1 MKGVKQIDTKT
12 LVSWLA
18 NKKEFTILDIR
29 PQAERDEWY
38 IPESEYYNAYDELK
52 AGNVQALDNLE
63 FDNQKPVVTL
73 CARGKLSIFAAELLA
88 NKGIETYSLDGGM
101 NAWNTAYDTQEVV
114 FDNFKIIQVRR
125 VAKGCLSYI
134 IGSQNEAFII
144 DSSLNP
150 IVYKEIAENENWQ
163 IKYVTDTHI
172 HADFVSRTMELA
184 KETNATHL
192 FNANAKVSYPFTAI
206 NDQEI
211 IKLGNIDIKIL
222 FTEGHTLEST
232 SLLVD
237 NKIILTGD
245 TLFTDGIG
253 RPDLKAENDEVVL
266 KAKLLYK
273 SLQKIVSLNE
283 NILVMPAH
291 ISKSISVGQ
300 PFITEPL
307 KHIKE
312 NIKSLKFQ
320 ETEFVET
327 IISKL
332 PPTPPNYITISEIN
346 KLGNFEGYNLLNLEA
361 GANRCAIS

>member
-1 MKGVKQIDTKT
+1 MAEAKQIDSKT
-12 LVSWLA
+12 LVSWLET
-18 NKKEFTILDIR
+18 KKEFTILDIR
-29 PQAERDEWY
+29 PKTERKEWF
-38 IPESEYYNAYDELK
+38 IPESKYFNAYDELK
-52 AGNVQALDNLE
+52 AGNLNALDNFN
-63 FDNQKPVVTL
+63 FDHQKPVVTL

-88 NKGIETYSLDGGM
+88 NKGAETYSLNGGM
-101 NAWNTAYDTQEVV
+101 NAWNTAYDTQEIV
-114 FDNFKIIQVRR
+114 FDNFKIIQIRR

-134 IGSQNEAFII
+134 IGSENEAIVI

-150 IVYKEIAENENWQ
+150 IAYKEIADTENWQ

-172 HADFVSRTMELA
+172 HADYVSRTLELA
-184 KETNATHL
+184 KETNAKHL
-192 FNANAKVSYPFTAI
+192 FNATANVSYPFTAI

-211 IKLGNIDIKIL
+211 IKLGNIEVQIL

-232 SLLVD
+232 SFLID

-253 RPDLKAENDEVVL
+253 RPDLKAEKEEVVL

-283 NILVMPAH
+283 NILVMPSH
-291 ISKSISVGQ
+291 LSKSIFVGQ
-300 PFITEPL
+300 PFIAKSL
-307 KHIKE
+307 KNIKE
-312 NIKSLKFQ
+312 DIKSLQFQ
-320 ETEFVET
+320 ETEFVEK

-332 PPTPPNYITISEIN
+332 PPTPPNYLTISEIN
-346 KLGNFEGYNLLNLEA
+346 KLGNAEGYNLLDLEA